1 MNANIDYG
9 VTVYYYR
16 DNREIRCG
24 CADNRDAIR
33 MCLARNI
40 QDFRLVYEKQVV
52 DGWETRTRT

>member
-1 MNANIDYG
+1 MKTNIDYG

-24 CADNRDAIR
+24 CLDNRDAIR

-52 DGWETRTRT
+52 DGWETK